1 VSFGQGVGV
10 TAMQV
15 ASVYATIANN
25 GVRVTPT
32 IVEGNKA
39 PDGSY
44 TPAPP
49 PPRHRVISAKTATTM
64 RNMMESVIS
73 EQGTA
78 PEAAIPGYRIAGKTG
93 TADRPNGHGGY
104 SGYTASFVGMAPAD
118 KPKVVCE
125 VVLQNPRRGHF
136 GGQVAA
142 PVFKTVMSFALRT
155 LRIAPTF
162 TKPPKAKLRW

>member
-1 VSFGQGVGV
+1 
-10 TAMQV
+10 ML
-15 ASVYATIANN
+15 
-25 GVRVTPT
+25 R
-32 IVEGNKA
+32 
-39 PDGSY
+39 D
-44 TPAPP
+44 
-49 PPRHRVISAKTATTM
+49 
-64 RNMMESVIS
+64 MMESVIS

-104 SGYTASFVGMAPAD
+104 SGYTATFVGMAPAD

-155 LRIAPTF
+155 LGIAPTF
-162 TKPPKAKLRW
+162 TKAPKAKLHW